1 MTKIRSSKDIQVIH
15 AFAELQGRYK
25 AVLCDIWGV
34 IHNGRSP
41 FEKAVDVLR
50 DYRAQG
56 GRVVLLS
63 NSPRLSSAIPAQFTE
78 IGVPNDFYDAI
89 VTSGDVT
96 RVELQKRAGQ
106 KFLHIGPPKRDDSL
120 LSGIDI
126 HKVEVDQAEF
136 VLCSGLFD
144 DETETP
150 EDYRDLLAEIRSRD
164 LLMVCANPDLVV
176 NRGDKLIYCAGA
188 IAAAYE
194 GLGGKTL
201 YGGKPHAPIYQ
212 EAEKVL
218 AEMMGEDVGPSDL
231 LMIGDGPKTDIF
243 GAENFG
249 IDSLF
254 VGGGIHAAESFL
266 ANGDLNR
273 EGLRALFE
281 DLGLR
286 PHFMM
291 DRLC

>member
-15 AFAELQGRYK
+15 AFSEIEGRYK

-34 IHNGRSP
+34 IHNGKAP
-41 FEKAVDVLR
+41 FGSAVSVLAK
-50 DYRAQG
+50 YRAQG
-56 GRVVLLS
+56 GRVVMLS
-63 NSPRLSSAIPAQFTE
+63 NSPRLSGAIPAQFSE

-96 RVELQKRAGQ
+96 RVELQKRVGQ
-106 KFLHIGPPKRDDSL
+106 KFFHIGPVKRDDSL
-120 LSGIDI
+120 LDGVDLQ
-126 HKVEVDQAEF
+126 KVEITDADF

-150 EDYRDLLAEIRSRD
+150 EDYRGLLAEIRSRD
-164 LLMVCANPDLVV
+164 LLMVCANPDIVV

-194 GLGGKTL
+194 DLGGKTV

-212 EAEKVL
+212 EAERVL
-218 AEMMGEDVGPSDL
+218 TRMTGERVKPADI

-266 ANGDLNR
+266 PDGTLNR
-273 EGLRALFE
+273 EGLRSLFAE
-281 DLGLR
+281 LDLR
-286 PHFMM
+286 PHYMI